1 MKKNLYGQG
10 KECFLA
16 ARKFKN
22 IKDNGYTVLAVVC
35 KNTFFDNIKEENSLP
50 WGTSVIVDEKGNV
63 IYGSD
68 TKGYDFSVLKL
79 SDEKK
84 QGIIHNLNDKTQ
96 AAAYSELDFNNWR
109 VVGVLSLKSF
119 YDNYVHNRRI
129 MFLLLGM
136 DLIFVLF
143 ISLWMERQ
151 AISPIVHLAKIMDN
165 VSDQNFQFNNEYK
178 GRQDEIGIL
187 YADYEKMLN
196 QIDMLIKEKYE
207 SQINILKS
215 RLRNLTSQIN
225 SHFLFNT
232 LENISCLAQLEG
244 NKQIVIMTKSLGDML
259 RYTMDIDGD
268 YITLEK
274 EIGQMQRYLNIQE
287 VRFGNEIK
295 LELDLEE
302 GVSKRKVMKYMLQPI
317 VENAIEHGM
326 SGKEFPWKLLI
337 AAKHE
342 GNDMYIVVKDNGTG
356 MDEKTLECVRKR
368 IYDKTVQEEEEKYF
382 NIGLKNIHERIQLLF
397 TEKYGMWIDSTPEEG
412 TTVTLHVPWI

>member
-1 MKKNLYGQG
+1 M
-10 KECFLA
+10 
-16 ARKFKN
+16 
-22 IKDNGYTVLAVVC
+22 
-35 KNTFFDNIKEENSLP
+35 
-50 WGTSVIVDEKGNV
+50 
-63 IYGSD
+63 
-68 TKGYDFSVLKL
+68 
-79 SDEKK
+79 
-84 QGIIHNLNDKTQ
+84 
-96 AAAYSELDFNNWR
+96 
-109 VVGVLSLKSF
+109 
-119 YDNYVHNRRI
+119 
-129 MFLLLGM
+129 
-136 DLIFVLF
+136 
-143 ISLWMERQ
+143 
-151 AISPIVHLAKIMDN
+151 
-165 VSDQNFQFNNEYK
+165 
-178 GRQDEIGIL
+178 
-187 YADYEKMLN
+187 
-196 QIDMLIKEKYE
+196 IKEKYE
-207 SQINILKS
+207 SQINMLKS

-368 IYDKTVQEEEEKYF
+368 IYNKTAQEEEEKYF

-397 TEKYGMWIDSTPEEG
+397 TEKYGMWIDSIPEEG

>member
-1 MKKNLYGQG
+1 
-10 KECFLA
+10 
-16 ARKFKN
+16 
-22 IKDNGYTVLAVVC
+22 
-35 KNTFFDNIKEENSLP
+35 
-50 WGTSVIVDEKGNV
+50 
-63 IYGSD
+63 
-68 TKGYDFSVLKL
+68 
-79 SDEKK
+79 
-84 QGIIHNLNDKTQ
+84 
-96 AAAYSELDFNNWR
+96 
-109 VVGVLSLKSF
+109 
-119 YDNYVHNRRI
+119 

-165 VSDQNFQFNNEYK
+165 VSDRNFQFNNEYK

-244 NKQIVIMTKSLGDML
+244 NKQIIIMTKSLGDML

-274 EIGQMQRYLNIQE
+274 EIGQTQRYLNIQE

-295 LELDLEE
+295 LELDLKE

-368 IYDKTVQEEEEKYF
+368 IYNKTAQEEEEKYF

-397 TEKYGMWIDSTPEEG
+397 TEEYGMWIDSTPEEG